1 MFYLAIF
8 ALNVLGLS
16 PVALTENILL
26 LRIFSQCSL
35 RLFITA
41 GMDCLIWPQPE
52 LEGKQ
57 PGKGKIWKGANTIA
71 IHQFQSIPNS
81 SCGVWHMTI
90 WRRSDMGSPIKKK
103 IERWFWPVLWKR
115 TLLLFL
121 FCLIQKLV
129 KAWFYLTLQPI
140 QLYVSQVCILLTHI
154 CIPVHSGFPEASTSW
169 FFRHFWH
176 H

>member
-8 ALNVLGLS
+8 ALNILGLS

-52 LEGKQ
+52 LKGKQ

-90 WRRSDMGSPIKKK
+90 WRRSDMGSPIKKEDWEVILTSFVK
-103 IERWFWPVLWKR
+103 EDIASIPVLLYSE
-115 TLLLFL
+115 TGQG
-121 FCLIQKLV
+121 LILSD
-129 KAWFYLTLQPI
+129 FT
-140 QLYVSQVCILLTHI
+140 THTT
-154 CIPVHSGFPEASTSW
+154 VGKSGLHSAHTHLSTCSLRFSW
-169 FFRHFWH
+169 SFNIWVF
-176 H
+176 